1 VVSSFFVIR
10 NLTKKERRKYMKIA
24 CIQDIYKCD
33 TCKSALDEHGR
44 SCRHGML
51 FPLLLLMGNFKRC
64 MNYEFDAEKVKLQ
77 LQKKE
82 ASKYSPDKD
91 GIYRGEKCGRC
102 VVMPS

>member
-1 VVSSFFVIR
+1 
-10 NLTKKERRKYMKIA
+10 MKIA

-51 FPLLLLMGNFKRC
+51 FPLLLLMGNFKKC

-77 LQKKE
+77 LQRKNKWIE
-82 ASKYSPDKD
+82 YSDNNS
-91 GIYRGEKCGRC
+91 E
-102 VVMPS
+102 